1 MLKFTRY
8 DKGGIPLADKI
19 GPKLHMAGVDFSI
32 QHMRKAG
39 YIKMPR
45 PHSHTSYEL
54 YYLLDGERVY
64 FMNGSV
70 YTAQKGDIVIVEPGD
85 LHSTSSSE
93 LPEFERILINF
104 TPNFLTEV
112 AGWLDGIFPFG
123 KSLLIR
129 FPFKAQ
135 ATIDRLLLQMV
146 DECKEPISYNKTV
159 VRALLI
165 ELLVHIRRT
174 IDLEQNIVIEKHP
187 MHQKISEIAGYIQQN
202 HAEPIL
208 LEKVAKQFFISPSYL
223 SRIFVKL
230 TGFHFREY
238 VQVVRIREAEKQL
251 RNTKEKVQNIADH
264 VGFERIEHFNRVF
277 KKLNGL
283 SPLQYRKLN

>member
-1 MLKFTRY
+1 
-8 DKGGIPLADKI
+8 
-19 GPKLHMAGVDFSI
+19 
-32 QHMRKAG
+32 
-39 YIKMPR
+39 
-45 PHSHTSYEL
+45 
-54 YYLLDGERVY
+54 
-64 FMNGSV
+64 
-70 YTAQKGDIVIVEPGD
+70 
-85 LHSTSSSE
+85 
-93 LPEFERILINF
+93 
-104 TPNFLTEV
+104 
-112 AGWLDGIFPFG
+112 
-123 KSLLIR
+123 
-129 FPFKAQ
+129 
-135 ATIDRLLLQMV
+135 
-146 DECKEPISYNKTV
+146 
-159 VRALLI
+159 
-165 ELLVHIRRT
+165 
-174 IDLEQNIVIEKHP
+174 